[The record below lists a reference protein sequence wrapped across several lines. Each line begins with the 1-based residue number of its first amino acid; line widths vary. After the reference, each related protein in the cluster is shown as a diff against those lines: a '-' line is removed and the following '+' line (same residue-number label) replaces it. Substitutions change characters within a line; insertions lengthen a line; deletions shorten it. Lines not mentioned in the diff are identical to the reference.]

1 MENIFE
7 NFTINILKLNKLVQ
21 KIKNYEMRE
30 YDLKTIHVMCAYFL
44 YNYPQGLT
52 ASELVRL
59 TLEDKAAISRALK
72 TMQDKGFIQYDN
84 NKYNAPIRLT
94 DDGRKLA
101 LAIGDKAERAVKAGS
116 ADMTDEERI
125 FFYKNLSSIVD
136 QLEEYYCRLINGV

>member
-44 YNYPQGLT
+44 YHNPQGLT

-72 TMQDKGFIQYDN
+72 TMQDKGFNQYDN
-84 NKYNAPIRLT
+84 NKYNAPIQLT

-125 FFYKNLSSIVD
+125 FFYKNLSSIAD